1 MVFES
6 KDLTIKG
13 PGGFIRI
20 DAGGITIKGTKV
32 WINSGGSAGSGAGS
46 HPEEAETAEDAK
58 IEEPKK
64 PDVDNVAITGLAQ

>member
-1 MVFES
+1 MGRNHALNVGNEIHLTAGSNMVFES

-32 WINSGGSAGSGAGS
+32 WINSG
-46 HPEEAETAEDAK
+46 
-58 IEEPKK
+58 
-64 PDVDNVAITGLAQ
+64 LAQ